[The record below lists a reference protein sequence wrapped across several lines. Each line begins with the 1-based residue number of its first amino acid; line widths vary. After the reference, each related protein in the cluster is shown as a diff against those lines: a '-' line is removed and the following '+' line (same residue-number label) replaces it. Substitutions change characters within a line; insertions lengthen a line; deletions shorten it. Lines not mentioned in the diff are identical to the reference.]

1 MNLKDDKQRN
11 IQIELDF
18 SSALPGEART
28 AGREETE
35 SSGAMN
41 GPENPASTNRLME
54 AVCERANLKTALR
67 RVRANKG
74 SPGVDGMTVGG
85 IKDYLKQHWPAIRE
99 QLLNGTYEPKPVRRV
114 EIHKPDGGVRK
125 LGIPTVLDR
134 FIQQAV
140 TQALQRRWDR
150 TFSDHSYGFRPG
162 RSAHQAVAQA
172 QRYIAEGHGWC
183 VDLDLEKFFD
193 RVNHDKLMGQI
204 AKRVEDK
211 RLLKLIRAFLN
222 AGVMENGLVSPSV
235 EGTPQGGPLSP
246 LLSNLV
252 LDELDRELER
262 RGHRFVRYA
271 DDCNIYVSSER
282 AGQRV
287 MEGVTRFITQK
298 LKLKVN
304 EAKSAVAR
312 PQERK
317 FLGFSFTAGPEVKR
331 AIAPKALDRFKRRI
345 REITRRAKGVSME
358 TTMEELAPYMRG
370 WRSYFGFCETPEV
383 MEALTRWVRLRLR
396 AALWRQWKTP
406 RRRRAALRELG
417 VLEPLAG
424 STAVSSLGP
433 WHLARTR
440 ALCVGL
446 SNAYFKSLRLP
457 SLFEEMST

>member
-1 MNLKDDKQRN
+1 
-11 IQIELDF
+11 
-18 SSALPGEART
+18 
-28 AGREETE
+28 
-35 SSGAMN
+35 MN
-41 GPENPASTNRLME
+41 GTENPASTNRLME
-54 AVCERANLKTALR
+54 AVCERENLKAALQ
-67 RVRANKG
+67 RVKANKG

-85 IKDYLKQHWPAIRE
+85 IKDYLNQHWPAIRE
-99 QLLNGTYEPKPVRRV
+99 ELLNGTYEPKPVRRV
-114 EIHKPDGGVRK
+114 EIPKPDGGVRK

-140 TQALQRRWDR
+140 MQVLQKRWDR

-162 RSAHQAVAQA
+162 RSAQQAVAQA
-172 QRYIAEGHGWC
+172 QQYIAEGHGWC

-252 LDELDRELER
+252 LDELDRELGR

-271 DDCNIYVSSER
+271 DDGNIYVGSER

-287 MEGVTRFITQK
+287 MESITQFITQK

-304 EAKSAVAR
+304 ETKDPKGTGAPVAR

-317 FLGFSFTAGPEVKR
+317 FWVQFYGWS
-331 AIAPKALDRFKRRI
+331 
-345 REITRRAKGVSME
+345 
-358 TTMEELAPYMRG
+358 RG
-370 WRSYFGFCETPEV
+370 QARDCAEG
-383 MEALTRWVRLRLR
+383 R
-396 AALWRQWKTP
+396 
-406 RRRRAALRELG
+406 
-417 VLEPLAG
+417 G
-424 STAVSSLGP
+424 SV
-433 WHLARTR
+433 
-440 ALCVGL
+440 
-446 SNAYFKSLRLP
+446 
-457 SLFEEMST
+457 

>member
-1 MNLKDDKQRN
+1 VNLQDDRQQN
-11 IQIELDF
+11 IQLELDF
-18 SSALPGEART
+18 SPALTSETRT

-41 GPENPASTNRLME
+41 GTETPASANRLME
-54 AVCERANLKTALR
+54 EVCERENLKEALR
-67 RVRANKG
+67 RVKANQG
-74 SPGVDGMTVGG
+74 SAGVDGMTVGG
-85 IKDYLKQHWPAIRE
+85 ISDYLKQHWPAIRE
-99 QLLNGTYEPKPVRRV
+99 QLLSGTYEPKPVRRV
-114 EIHKPDGGVRK
+114 EIPKPDGGVRK

-140 TQALQRRWDR
+140 MQVLQKRWDR
-150 TFSDHSYGFRPG
+150 TFSDRSYGFRPG

-172 QRYIAEGHGWC
+172 QQYIVEGHGWC

-204 AKRVEDK
+204 AKRVEDQ
-211 RLLKLIRAFLN
+211 RLRKLIRTFLN
-222 AGVMENGLVSPSV
+222 AGVMENGLVGPSV

-271 DDCNIYVSSER
+271 DDCNIYVRSER

-287 MEGVTRFITQK
+287 MESIAQFITQR

-317 FLGFSFTAGPEVKR
+317 FLGFSFTSGPEVR
-331 AIAPKALDRFKRRI
+331 RIIARKALDRFKRRI
-345 REITRRAKGVSME
+345 REITRRAKSVSME
-358 TTMEELAPYMRG
+358 TTMEVLAPYLRG

-383 MEALTRWVRLRLR
+383 LLSLTRWVRLRLR
-396 AALWRQWKTP
+396 AARWRQWKTQ
-406 RRRRAALRELG
+406 RRRRAALLALG
-417 VLEPLAG
+417 VSPRLARNTAG
-424 STAVSSLGP
+424 SGHGP
-433 WHLARTR
+433 WYLARSQ
-440 ALCVGL
+440 ALARGL
-446 SNAYFKSLRLP
+446 SNAYFRSLGLP
-457 SLFEEMST
+457 SLIKER